1 MEQVTVKYIEKP
13 QLADPI
19 LIEGLPGVGNV
30 GKIAVEHMIEVLGA
44 VHFAT
49 IHSSHLPAQVIVDED
64 GLAYLVSHKL
74 YYHRREEG
82 DLVFLT
88 GDFQAVNHIG
98 QYTLSSHMIDVAVSL
113 GVKEIYTLGGY
124 QVGHF
129 VEAPRVFGAVNIAD
143 MVADLDKY
151 DIVFGEGEPG
161 SGIVGASGLLLG
173 LGALHSIRGLCLM
186 GETHGYIADPSS
198 SRAILEIL
206 TAILGV
212 EIDLEDLSRKAVEVE
227 RITTQIKDLAELLE
241 SGGGNDVG
249 YIR

>member
-1 MEQVTVKYIEKP
+1 MEPVIVKYIEKP
-13 QLADPI
+13 QLVDPT

-49 IHSSHLPAQVIVDED
+49 IYSSHLPAQVIVDEE

-82 DLVFLT
+82 DLVFLS

-98 QYTLSSHMIDVAVSL
+98 QYTLSSHTIEIAVSL
-113 GVKEIYTLGGY
+113 GVKDIYTLGGY

-129 VEAPRVFGAVNIAD
+129 VESPRVFGAVNTPD
-143 MVADLDKY
+143 MIGDLEKY
-151 DIVFGEGEPG
+151 DIVF
-161 SGIVGASGLLLG
+161 LG

-206 TAILGV
+206 TSILGL

-241 SGGGNDVG
+241 SGGAEDVG